1 MDTFEL
7 HKYYQKLFC
16 FIGKSFNNRMLLRL
30 QRNLLEFVEK
40 IDKENEI
47 NNPFYQ
53 EVYKTIPII
62 I

>member
-16 FIGKSFNNRMLLRL
+16 FIGKSPNRMLLRL
-30 QRNLLEFVEK
+30 QRNLFEFVEK